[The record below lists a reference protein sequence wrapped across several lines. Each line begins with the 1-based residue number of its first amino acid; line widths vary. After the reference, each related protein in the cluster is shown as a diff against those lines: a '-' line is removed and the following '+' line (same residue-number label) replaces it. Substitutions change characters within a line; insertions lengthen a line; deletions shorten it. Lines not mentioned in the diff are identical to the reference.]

1 MSARSAPRDVVPPRR
16 AAADPVR
23 QRRPVRVS
31 DRTQRG
37 RARVPAPG
45 HHARV
50 HPTPRAVAQR
60 HHRALQRHIRPAFLP
75 PGALHRRRAPDRAR
89 GRVRAL
95 PQPSAPLQRDARPGA
110 RRDVHREQ
118 ASHARRSRSTSSPP
132 AGPSAARSSSSASS
146 APITS
151 CGSSAAR
158 SRCPTAAPT
167 STSPSRSTS
176 RSQPTSTTF

>member
-16 AAADPVR
+16 AAADPVPTTAGR
-23 QRRPVRVS
+23 SCLRPDSARS
-31 DRTQRG
+31 
-37 RARVPAPG
+37 RACACARAP
-45 HHARV
+45 R
-50 HPTPRAVAQR
+50 PCSSTPRAVAQR